1 MSPGKPAWL
10 FHSTNPSRPP
20 PLAEAK
26 HGIFFLFFFLGTAT
40 FLQQFVIIPPVR
52 PSQMLL
58 PHADAHFLLLAL
70 RYVSHAVVAE
80 EEVRRE

>member
-1 MSPGKPAWL
+1 MAFSFNKSISPA
-10 FHSTNPSRPP
+10 PP
-20 PLAEAK
+20 CKSKARN
-26 HGIFFLFFFLGTAT
+26 FFSFFSFFGTAT
-40 FLQQFVIIPPVR
+40 FLQQFIIIPPVR